1 MYSLKSI
8 LFLSLL
14 VIFSSVYSAKLKSE
28 LGVNSRTFLKE
39 IVTKSAGGA
48 FCFLNSNGTVYDL
61 RPMKNSTKDYTIPNG
76 NSSQVDFN
84 VCRNTVHQCG
94 NKTSMVL
101 WTNKQDAKDCVALA
115 GGEMVVSQWSILGK
129 NRIN

>member
-39 IVTKSAGGA
+39 IVTKAAAGA

-61 RPMKNSTKDYTIPNG
+61 RPMKDSKADYTIPNG

-84 VCRNTVHQCG
+84 VCRNTINQCG

-101 WTNKQDAKDCVALA
+101 WTNKQNTKDCLALA
-115 GGEMVVSQWSILGK
+115 GGEMVVSQWAIMCK
-129 NRIN
+129 N